1 MPNCTTPQP
10 WRPKYRLPTLV
21 DRLAGKASHEE
32 YSKCSAETELTCN
45 SGCFANSANNVTAD
59 FTVSE
64 GKMTVTRCI
73 AACNELGYGWAG
85 IQARDRTSPRP
96 VSSVIGCR

>member
-1 MPNCTTPQP
+1 M
-10 WRPKYRLPTLV
+10 
-21 DRLAGKASHEE
+21 E
-32 YSKCSAETELTCN
+32 
-45 SGCFANSANNVTAD
+45 GCFANSANNVTAD

-85 IQARDRTSPRP
+85 LQNRERASINK
-96 VSSVIGCR
+96 